1 MTTASFD
8 IPITD
13 DNAVEGDEDI
23 KVEII
28 ASSLPNGVNVGDGQA
43 TITIIDD
50 DGKMNFL
57 IAFRQAY

>member
-13 DNAVEGDEDI
+13 DNAVEGDENI